1 MCTVGTRGGCVHCGV
16 KSYLSPCSLQQF
28 FVTAT
33 STLLTGRIF
42 ILLVKSWGVLQLL
55 SKRLQSI
62 LLSKNRLL
70 YLLLLFFG
78 ISVLV
83 SICLHLQIIS
93 NVFHPF
99 YLSLSRRSPTVQV
112 KRTFI
117 ISCLLWVVFIPQTDG
132 PWLLSLFFNFMLAL
146 V

>member
-1 MCTVGTRGGCVHCGV
+1 LCTVGTRGGCVHCGV
-16 KSYLSPCSLQQF
+16 KLYLSPCSLQQF

-83 SICLHLQIIS
+83 SICLHYRLLATFPPIL
-93 NVFHPF
+93 
-99 YLSLSRRSPTVQV
+99 LSLSRRSPTVQV

-132 PWLLSLFFNFMLAL
+132 PWLLSLLFNFMLAL